1 MQHASTNAANRA
13 PDGVHDRASIHAI
26 DGGTNCDAHQAVQL
40 AVHPA
45 VDPAV
50 HRSVARTTKSC
61 TPLVALCLALFAAT
75 LMTPGCGR
83 DTSAPVAPNAG
94 NAPSASSATS
104 TPSTTGPAATT
115 TTAATGSTAPS
126 TPPGPTPAVSTPAVS
141 TPPVASAS
149 PEIFAT
155 FVQSSGSI
163 RVRLATKEA
172 PRLSMSFIN
181 LAERGYFNGRP
192 WTDFSPVV
200 RQTGD
205 SAPLYTLPRE
215 FSPKLLLDVGGRLC
229 ASNTSEDHTAR
240 AKPNR
245 IFLTVKEQ
253 DRWNLVYCVFGTVT
267 DGLELARTMRDG
279 EVIESVRID
288 GDASALRARFAKELV
303 EWNAAIDARM
313 NRGASKPAGPDPASS
328 SR

>member
-1 MQHASTNAANRA
+1 MRHASSNAANRA
-13 PDGVHDRASIHAI
+13 PDGTHDRTSIRAI
-26 DGGTNCDAHQAVQL
+26 DGGPNCDVHPAVQP

-50 HRSVARTTKSC
+50 DPGVRRSVARTTKSC
-61 TPLVALCLALFAAT
+61 APLVALCIALFAAT

-83 DTSAPVAPNAG
+83 DTSAPSTNSTNSTNGQAAP
-94 NAPSASSATS
+94 
-104 TPSTTGPAATT
+104 TTNTT
-115 TTAATGSTAPS
+115 TATGSTAPS
-126 TPPGPTPAVSTPAVS
+126 TPPDPTPAVSTPAAA